1 MNGAESSKLFL
12 LPGAGV
18 AELADA
24 QDLGSCGVT
33 PVEVQVLS
41 PAPIVLSDTAALESS
56 TRARPSF
63 TTPPIVATP
72 IQRLMQMTGHKHIAT
87 HMLYNVIDAKD
98 VELIRVTWVLG
109 PGCGYKLWKN
119 QFSYCFAFSS

>member
-41 PAPIVLSDTAALESS
+41 PAPIILSDTAALEVSLQRRRCEGS
-56 TRARPSF
+56 RPDS
-63 TTPPIVATP
+63 
-72 IQRLMQMTGHKHIAT
+72 RNLGTGT
-87 HMLYNVIDAKD
+87 ELCLQT
-98 VELIRVTWVLG
+98 VE
-109 PGCGYKLWKN
+109 KL
-119 QFSYCFAFSS
+119 YCFAFGS